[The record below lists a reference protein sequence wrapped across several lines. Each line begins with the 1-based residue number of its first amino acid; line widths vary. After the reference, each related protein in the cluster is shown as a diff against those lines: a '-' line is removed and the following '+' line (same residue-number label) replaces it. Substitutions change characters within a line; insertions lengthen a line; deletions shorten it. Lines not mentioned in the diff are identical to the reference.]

1 MALFDRFRKKETA
14 KEEKVLETV
23 VGSPTEGTVVPM
35 EEIPDPVFSQG
46 VLGTCCG
53 VVPEQGKVFAP
64 INGEIVQVS
73 DTKHAVGIASAN
85 GLELIIHVGIDTVD
99 MEGDG
104 FTVDIKKG
112 DKVKKGDLIL
122 TMDLDKIK
130 AAGHPDLVILAVT
143 NPGENKEAKLV
154 ANENVRPGEDLF
166 QIA

>member
-1 MALFDRFRKKETA
+1 MALFDRFRKKE
-14 KEEKVLETV
+14 KVEENVKETV
-23 VGSPTEGTVVPM
+23 IVSPTEGKVVPM
-35 EEIPDPVFSQG
+35 KEIPDSVFSQG

-53 VVPEQGKVFAP
+53 VMPEEGKVFAP
-64 INGEIVQVS
+64 INGKIVQVS
-73 DTKHAVGIASAN
+73 DTKHAVGIAGAN

-104 FTVDIKKG
+104 FTVDVKKG

-166 QIA
+166 QIV

>member
-1 MALFDRFRKKETA
+1 MALFDRFRKKE
-14 KEEKVLETV
+14 KVEENIEKIVI
-23 VGSPTEGTVVPM
+23 GSPTEGKVVPM

-46 VLGTCCG
+46 VLGACCG
-53 VVPEQGKVFAP
+53 VMPEEGKVFAP

-73 DTKHAVGIASAN
+73 DTKHAVGIAGAN

-104 FTVDIKKG
+104 FTVDVKKG
-112 DKVKKGDLIL
+112 DKVKKGDFIL

-143 NPGENKEAKLV
+143 NSGENKEAKLV
-154 ANENVRPGEDLF
+154 ANENVKPGEDLF

>member
-1 MALFDRFRKKETA
+1 MALFDRFRKKE
-14 KEEKVLETV
+14 KVEETV
-23 VGSPTEGTVVPM
+23 EEMVIGSPTEGKVVPM
-35 EEIPDPVFSQG
+35 EEIEDPVFSQG

-53 VVPEQGKVFAP
+53 VMPKEGKVFAP
-64 INGEIVQVS
+64 ISGEIVQVS
-73 DTKHAVGIASAN
+73 DTKHAVGIAGAN

-104 FTVDIKKG
+104 FVVNVKKG
-112 DKVKKGDLIL
+112 DQVKKGDLIL

-143 NPGENKEAKLV
+143 NSGENKEAKLV
-154 ANENVRPGEDLF
+154 ANENVKPGEDLF

>member
-1 MALFDRFRKKETA
+1 MALFDRFRKKE
-14 KEEKVLETV
+14 KVEENVKETV
-23 VGSPTEGTVVPM
+23 IVSPTEGKVVPM

-53 VVPEQGKVFAP
+53 VMPEEGKVFAP

-73 DTKHAVGIASAN
+73 DTKHAVGIAGAN

-104 FTVDIKKG
+104 FTVNVKKG
-112 DKVKKGDLIL
+112 DPVKKGDLIL

-154 ANENVRPGEDLF
+154 ANENVKPGEDLF